1 MRRASQPAERSIW
14 VGARSLPEASAS
26 IGATLAL
33 VRRKLPFLAIWVA
46 GFVVCGAV
54 YSKVVRQDFIA
65 TTQIL
70 LQPRVIVN
78 DGPEDLRHF
87 HQFMIDGEQCET
99 ELRVLRSEQLLYRVF
114 KALDIVKSPE
124 IRNGPDGFWS
134 YLGSRIDQV
143 ENLVTS
149 SHDSLKAFYAFA
161 GRVRSRRLGLSYVI
175 EISYRAQSAEQ
186 AVRVVNS
193 IASAYAVYR
202 LRGAL
207 SRVQRQGVY
216 LEGRLA
222 KLQQQMLIADAG
234 MRFGTVPDASLP
246 DAEVRLLGPADFPL
260 RSIYPK
266 MIPILVFSAL
276 FGGVSGLL
284 IVLMPY
290 AGSSARI
297 PSPSTFPIVP
307 DHMRIA

>member
-1 MRRASQPAERSIW
+1 MRRAPPGEAPPIW
-14 VGARSLPEASAS
+14 VGARPLPEASAS
-26 IGATLAL
+26 IGGTLAL

-46 GFVVCGAV
+46 AFVAFGAI
-54 YSKVVRQDFIA
+54 YSKIVRQDFIA

-78 DGPEDLRHF
+78 EGPEDLRHF
-87 HQFMIDGEQCET
+87 HQFMIDGDQCET

-114 KALDIVKSPE
+114 KALDLGKSPE

-134 YLGSRIDQV
+134 YLGARIDQV
-143 ENLVTS
+143 EDIVS
-149 SHDSLKAFYAFA
+149 PGHESLKAFYVFA
-161 GRVRSRRLGLSYVI
+161 DRVRSRRLGLSYVI

-186 AVRVVNS
+186 AARVVNA

-207 SRVQRQGVY
+207 ARIQRQGVY

-222 KLQQQMLIADAG
+222 KLQEQMLTGEAG
-234 MRFGTVPDASLP
+234 MRCGTVPDAPLP
-246 DAEVRLLGPADFPL
+246 DAEVRLLGPAAVPL

-266 MIPILVFSAL
+266 MTPILMLSVL
-276 FGGVSGLL
+276 FGSVSGLL

-290 AGSSARI
+290 AAPSARM
-297 PSPSTFPIVP
+297 PSAAPLPRLP
-307 DHMRIA
+307 EHMRIA

>member
-1 MRRASQPAERSIW
+1 MRRALPVSGRSIW
-14 VGARSLPEASAS
+14 VGARPLPEASAS

-33 VRRKLPFLAIWVA
+33 IRRKLPFLAIWVA
-46 GFVVCGAV
+46 GFVVFGAV

-78 DGPEDLRHF
+78 DGPEDMRHF

-114 KALDIVKSPE
+114 KSLDIVKSPE

-134 YLGSRIDQV
+134 YLGSRIDKL
-143 ENLVTS
+143 ENLVAS
-149 SHDSLKAFYAFA
+149 SHEILQAFYAFS

-193 IASAYAVYR
+193 IASAYALYR

-207 SRVQRQGVY
+207 ARVQRQGVY

-222 KLQQQMLIADAG
+222 KLQEQMLIADAG
-234 MRFGTVPDASLP
+234 MRFGIIPDLNLP
-246 DAEVRLLGPADFPL
+246 DAEVRLLGPASLPL

-266 MIPILVFSAL
+266 MMPVLMLCVL
-276 FGGVSGLL
+276 FAGVSGLL

-290 AGSSARI
+290 AGTSAPI
-297 PSPSTFPIVP
+297 PKPTTFPTVP
-307 DHMRIA
+307 EHMRIA